1 MAIVVFVPAQFKL
14 VYPEFADVPDVQLEY
29 YFSQAEIY
37 LDNTNASPVPN
48 VNTRKILLWMLTAH
62 IAQLAGV
69 LEDINGGSSGLQPVG
84 RVSSA
89 TEGTVSVGFE
99 YKVPGTASWYAQTQY
114 GAAYWEA
121 TSSVRTIHYLARPTI
136 Y

>member
-1 MAIVVFVPAQFKL
+1 MAIVVFVPADFKT
-14 VYPEFADVPDVQLEY
+14 VYPEFSAVPDVQLEY
-29 YFSQAEIY
+29 YFAQAEIY
-37 LDNTNASPVPN
+37 LDNTNASPVQN
-48 VNTRKILLWMLTAH
+48 VSTRKILLWMLTAH

-69 LEDINGGSSGLQPVG
+69 LENSGGGSSGLVPVG
-84 RVSSA
+84 RTSSA
-89 TEGTVSVGFE
+89 TEGSVSVDFE
-99 YKVPGTASWYAQTQY
+99 YKAPGTAQWYVQTQY

>member
-1 MAIVVFVPAQFKL
+1 MAIVVFVPADFKT
-14 VYPEFADVPDVQLEY
+14 VYPEFAAVPDVQLEY
-29 YFSQAEIY
+29 YFAQAEIY
-37 LDNTNASPVPN
+37 LDNTNASPVHN

-69 LEDINGGSSGLQPVG
+69 LENTSGSSTGLQPVG
-84 RVSSA
+84 RTSSA
-89 TEGTVSVGFE
+89 TEGSVSVDFE
-99 YKVPGTASWYAQTQY
+99 YKVPGTASWYTQTQY